1 MLLVPSLIH
10 TPLTVD
16 ALLRVVAERD
26 AEVAVLKLMVDKLKA
41 QLARRAREQYGAS
54 SERLDAQLTLID
66 AHAEVQ
72 PSGTPPQSAA
82 PPPKSRP
89 RRRDQRQLPEHL
101 PRETRLHHPAGYTP
115 EAPCG
120 CSQCGAK
127 LRQIGQDVAEQLEYV
142 PGHFKVI
149 RHVRPKLACVRCE
162 GIFQAAAP
170 SRPIVRG
177 LPGPALLAHVMVA
190 KYCDHTPLYRQSRIY
205 AREGVDIER
214 STMAGW
220 VGQGD
225 ALLDPLAA
233 ALGRYALVG
242 AKVHADDTPVP
253 VLDPGRGRT
262 KTGRLWVY
270 VRDDRPCGSA
280 DPPAV
285 WFQYSPDRG
294 GEHPRK
300 HLQYYRGI
308 LQADAYSGY
317 DKLYASGRVVHAACW
332 AHARRYYWD
341 VYEAQ
346 RRAPGSIAEQ
356 ALQRIAKL
364 YAIEADIRGRPPHE
378 RRRERLE
385 RAAPLLQELHAWA
398 SEMLQRVSA
407 KSDLAQA
414 IGYTLGHW
422 QALVRYCDDGRI
434 EIGRVEM
441 WRGGRRSGLSVSAPF
456 VWRCPSTLAVAP
468 SPHPPRRTGRADRPH
483 PALFRRIKPSRSSG
497 RVQSAAGV
505 SAPTSR
511 RGTGRGIGGTPFPA
525 CRCAVAARSSVA
537 ARCSRPG
544 AGRYLQPVPD

>member
-1 MLLVPSLIH
+1 MVLVPGANH
-10 TPLTVD
+10 TPLSID

-26 AEVAVLKLMVDKLKA
+26 AEVALLKLMVDKLKA

-54 SERLDAQLTLID
+54 SERLDAQLTLIE
-66 AHAEVQ
+66 AEAAEARPTRAQ
-72 PSGTPPQSAA
+72 PDSAA
-82 PPPKSRP
+82 PPPRPKP
-89 RRRDQRQLPEHL
+89 RRRDQRQLPDHL
-101 PRETRLHHPAGYTP
+101 PRETRFHHPAGYTP

-120 CSQCGAK
+120 CSGCGAK
-127 LRQIGQDVAEQLEYV
+127 LRPIGQDVAEQLEYV

-162 GIFQAAAP
+162 AIFQAAAP
-170 SRPIVRG
+170 SRPIERG

-190 KYCDHTPLYRQSRIY
+190 KYCDHMPLYRQSRIY
-205 AREGVDIER
+205 ARQGVDIDR

-233 ALGRYALVG
+233 ALGRYALGG

-270 VRDDRPCGSA
+270 VRDDRPSA
-280 DPPAV
+280 SPDPPAV
-285 WFQYSPDRG
+285 WLQYSPDRG

-300 HLQYYRGI
+300 HLRHYRGV

-317 DKLYASGRVVHAACW
+317 DKLYDSGRVVHAACM

-341 VYEAQ
+341 VYEASK
-346 RRAPGSIAEQ
+346 RAPGSVAEQ

-364 YAIEADIRGRPPHE
+364 YEIEADIRGRPPHE
-378 RRRERLE
+378 RRRQRLE
-385 RAAPLLQELHAWA
+385 RAAPLLKDLHAWA

-422 QALVRYCDDGRI
+422 KALVRYCDDGRI
-434 EIGRVEM
+434 EIDNNAAERALRGVGLGRKNYLFFGSDAGGERAAAIYSLVETAKLNGLDPEAYLREVFERIAEHPINRIEELLPWNIGRVLQAQRE
-441 WRGGRRSGLSVSAPF
+441 
-456 VWRCPSTLAVAP
+456 
-468 SPHPPRRTGRADRPH
+468 
-483 PALFRRIKPSRSSG
+483 
-497 RVQSAAGV
+497 AA
-505 SAPTSR
+505 
-511 RGTGRGIGGTPFPA
+511 
-525 CRCAVAARSSVA
+525 
-537 ARCSRPG
+537 
-544 AGRYLQPVPD
+544 